1 MIKTEME
8 LMQELKSQGIDIS
21 KWRNNKDFIEKGNLR
36 GNSQKSFIKEV
47 ERLYLTVEP
56 LKKKKSEDRKYEVTD
71 PKLKITDKVDNRKN
85 TGGDNSEANKH
96 LEHHIYH
103 NLLNLHKNNS
113 LPDTAITKRHWAWK
127 LNLPMRI
134 DKSIATTS
142 IETMMEKEFSSLSAL
157 SVAKGL
163 DSVIAEFERKLE
175 TRSYQA
181 VNTAFNSL
189 VKKGLIEVTEKK
201 RGITVNDEKAYFSVD
216 EYNNHMKEVKEE
228 IFKKYEITNL
238 QYNKPIGNRIKDVKI
253 KVQNELIE
261 ELGVKDIYAVFDV
274 KINENRIDEAINELK
289 IEGTLNEHYFARMTQ
304 LAERAEK
311 KNNHKFHELYKSE
324 NAEYFTDINKAC
336 YKQLIDFVAYSFK
349 VDVDLDKARQE
360 LKDYKFF
367 LETYRNQTGFS
378 VGYYHNVLK
387 AMNAAGVSYYRFN
400 STSIKYEEEY
410 LDTEDTEYIEE
421 YQIESML
428 PF

>member
-8 LMQELKSQGIDIS
+8 LMQELESQGIDIS
-21 KWRNNKDFIEKGNLR
+21 KYKNNKDFVRQGYLESSSR
-36 GNSQKSFIKEV
+36 KSFIKQV
-47 ERLYLTVEP
+47 ERLYSNVESI
-56 LKKKKSEDRKYEVTD
+56 KKKKGEDKKYKVSD
-71 PKLKITDKVDNRKN
+71 PKSEITDKVDKRKN
-85 TGGDNSEANKH
+85 NGGDNSEANKH

-103 NLLNLHKNNS
+103 NLLNIHKNNNI
-113 LPDTAITKRHWAWK
+113 PDAPVTMRSWAWR

-134 DKSIATTS
+134 DESIVTTS
-142 IETMMEKEFSSLSAL
+142 IVTMMEKEFSSLSAL

-163 DSVIAEFERKLE
+163 DSVITEFERKLE

-201 RGITVNDEKAYFSVD
+201 RGITVDDEKAYFSVD

-238 QYNKPIGNRIKDVKI
+238 QYNKPIGNRVKELKV
-253 KVQNELIE
+253 KVQNELIK

-274 KINENRIDEAINELK
+274 TINEERIDEAINNLK

-349 VDVDLDKARQE
+349 VEVDLDKARQE

-367 LETYRNQTGFS
+367 LETYRSQSGFS

-400 STSIKYEEEY
+400 STSINCDEDDY
-410 LDTEDTEYIEE
+410 LDVKETECFD
-421 YQIESML
+421 IESML